1 MKKVVLSSL
10 IFLLIFLVVPSVL
23 ALELEV
29 QKLSTNEV
37 FIRGL
42 NEPANFDLR
51 ITNLGASED
60 VTFYSFFTQELYPRG
75 AIYLEGKKTQDITLQ
90 IYPSQKLKSGYYTFE
105 YYIRNN
111 HGEEVAKM
119 LTIDII
125 EFEEAFE
132 IGANEF
138 DPESKTLNVYVYNK
152 MNFNFENISVVFTS
166 PFFEFRKEFNLG
178 PNQRNDFTI
187 TLDKEDFKRLMAG
200 YYTFEAEIEAKGV
213 SGVLE
218 GTLKFSEKDIV
229 TTNKKTYG
237 VIINTNLIEKTNEG
251 NVVAKTET
259 VVKKN
264 VLSRLFTHFSPEPN
278 TVERNGFAVYYT
290 WYNELPPGESVSIS
304 VRTNWLLPLAIIL
317 LIVLVVILVKNTSN
331 RNIILKKKVMFVNAK
346 GGEFALKVMILVEA
360 KNFIEKI
367 SVIDRLP
374 YLTKVHERFGGEQ
387 PSRIDEKNKRMEWNF
402 ERMQPGER
410 RVFSYIIYSKIGVLG
425 KFALPPV
432 TAVYEREGKVKEAQ
446 SNQAFFMLEPRTR
459 KDLVEE

>member
-1 MKKVVLSSL
+1 LSSL
-10 IFLLIFLVVPSVL
+10 IFLLAILIIPSVL
-23 ALELEV
+23 ALELQVE
-29 QKLSTNEV
+29 KLSTNEV

-42 NEPANFDLR
+42 NEPASFDLR
-51 ITNLGASED
+51 ITNLGSSEN
-60 VTFYSFFTQELYPRG
+60 VNIYTFFGQGFSPRG
-75 AIYLEGKKTQDITLQ
+75 TIVLDAKSSQDLTFQ
-90 IYPSQKLKSGYYTFE
+90 VYPSEKVKSGYYTFD
-105 YYIRNN
+105 YFIKNN
-111 HGEEVAKM
+111 KGEEIANP
-119 LTIDII
+119 LTLDVID
-125 EFEEAFE
+125 FEDAFE
-132 IGANEF
+132 VGSQDF
-138 DPESKTLNVYVYNK
+138 DPESKTLNVYVHNK
-152 MNFNFENISVVFTS
+152 INYDFEDASVVFTS
-166 PFFEFRKEFNLG
+166 PFFEVKKEFTLG

-200 YYTFEAEIEAKGV
+200 YYTFEAEIKAKGLD
-213 SGVLE
+213 GVIE
-218 GTLKFSEKDIV
+218 GTLKFSERDIL

-237 VIINTNLIEKTNEG
+237 VIINTNVIEKTNEG

-264 VLSRLFTHFSPEPN
+264 VLSRLFTTFSPEPN
-278 TVERNGFAVYYT
+278 TVEREGFAVYYT
-290 WYNELPPGESVSIS
+290 WYSELAPGEAVKINTK
-304 VRTNWLLPLAIIL
+304 TNWILPFAIVL

-331 RNIILKKKVMFVNAK
+331 RNIILKKKVTFVNAK

-360 KNFIEKI
+360 KNFLEKI

-387 PSRIDEKNKRMEWNF
+387 PSRVDEKNKRMEWNF

-459 KDLVEE
+459 KDLSE

>member
-1 MKKVVLSSL
+1 MKKVGILF
-10 IFLLIFLVVPSVL
+10 IFLLTVLVVPSVL

-29 QKLSTNEV
+29 EKLSTNEI
-37 FIRGL
+37 FISGL
-42 NEPANFDLR
+42 SEPATFDLR
-51 ITNLGASED
+51 ITNLGSSEN
-60 VTFYSFFTQELYPRG
+60 VVFYSFFSQELYPKG
-75 AIYLEGKKTQDITLQ
+75 AVYLEGKKTQDVTLQ
-90 IYPSQKLKSGYYTFE
+90 IYPSSKLKPGYYTFE

-111 HGEEVAKM
+111 YGGEVAEV
-119 LTIDII
+119 LTVDII

-132 IGANEF
+132 VGSEDF
-138 DPESKTLNVYVYNK
+138 DPESKTLNVYIHNK
-152 MNFNFENISVVFTS
+152 VNFNFENISVVFTS
-166 PFFEFRKEFNLG
+166 PFFEFRKEFTLG
-178 PNQRNDFTI
+178 PNQRNDFMI
-187 TLDKEDFKRLMAG
+187 TLDKEDFKKLMAG
-200 YYTFEAEIEAKGV
+200 YYTFEAKVEAKGLE
-213 SGVLE
+213 GVID
-218 GTLKFSEKDIV
+218 GTLKFSEKDIL

-237 VIINTNLIEKTNEG
+237 VIINTNVIEKTNEG
-251 NVVAKTET
+251 NVIAKTET
-259 VVKKN
+259 TVKKN

-278 TVERNGFAVYYT
+278 TVEREGFAVYYT
-290 WYNELPPGESVSIS
+290 WYSELAPGEILKINVK
-304 VRTNWLLPLAIIL
+304 TNWILPLAIVL
-317 LIVLVVILVKNTSN
+317 LIVLVTILVKKGSN
-331 RNIILKKKVMFVNAK
+331 RNIIVKKKVTFVNAK

-360 KNFIEKI
+360 KNFLEKI

-459 KDLVEE
+459 KDLEE

>member
-1 MKKVVLSSL
+1 MKKSITLFLMFLS
-10 IFLLIFLVVPSVL
+10 IILVVPSVI
-23 ALELEV
+23 ALDIEV
-29 QKLSTNEV
+29 EKLSSNEV
-37 FIRGL
+37 YILGL
-42 NEPANFDLR
+42 NEPVSFDLR
-51 ITNLGASED
+51 ITNLGSSED
-60 VTFYSFFTQELYPRG
+60 ITFYSFFAQQLYPKDS
-75 AIYLEGKKTQDITLQ
+75 ILLEKKTTQDLVLQ
-90 IYPSQKLKSGYYTFE
+90 IYPSSKLKSGYYTFD

-111 HGEEVAKM
+111 HGEEIAQT
-119 LTIDII
+119 LTIDAV
-125 EFEEAFE
+125 EFEDAFE
-132 IGANEF
+132 IGADEF
-138 DPESKTLNVYVYNK
+138 DPESKSLNVYIHNK
-152 MNFNFENISVVFTS
+152 VNFNFENISVLFTS
-166 PFFEFRKEFNLG
+166 PFFEFRKEFTLG

-187 TLDKEDFKRLMAG
+187 TLDKEDFNKLMAG
-200 YYTFEAEIEAKGV
+200 YYTFEAEVEAKGLE
-213 SGVLE
+213 GVIE
-218 GTLKFSEKDIV
+218 GTLKFSEKDIL

-237 VIINTNLIEKTNEG
+237 FIINTNVIEKTNEG
-251 NVVAKTET
+251 NVIANTET

-278 TVERNGFAVYYT
+278 TVEREGFVVYYT
-290 WYNELPPGESVSIS
+290 WNNELSPGEVLKIN
-304 VRTNWLLPLAIIL
+304 VKTNWLLPLAIVL

-331 RNIILKKKVMFVNAK
+331 RNIILKKKVSFVNAK

-432 TAVYEREGKVKEAQ
+432 TAVYEKEGKVKEAQ
-446 SNQAFFMLEPRTR
+446 SNQAFFMLEQRDKR
-459 KDLVEE
+459 DLSE

>member
-1 MKKVVLSSL
+1 MKKIILLSL
-10 IFLLIFLVVPSVL
+10 MFLLAVLVVPSVL

-29 QKLSTNEV
+29 EKLSTNEV
-37 FIRGL
+37 YIIGL

-51 ITNLGASED
+51 ITNLAASED
-60 VTFYSFFTQELYPRG
+60 VTFYSFFSQELYPKG
-75 AIYLEGKKTQDITLQ
+75 AVYLEGKKTQDITLQ
-90 IYPSQKLKSGYYTFE
+90 IYPPEKIKPGYYTFE

-111 HGEEVAKM
+111 HGGEVSET
-119 LTIDII
+119 LTLDII

-132 IGANEF
+132 IGADEF
-138 DPESKTLNVYVYNK
+138 DPESKTLNVYIHNK

-166 PFFEFRKEFNLG
+166 PFFEFRKEFTLG
-178 PNQRNDFTI
+178 PNQRNDFAI
-187 TLDKEDFKRLMAG
+187 TLDKEEFKRLMAG
-200 YYTFEAEIEAKGV
+200 YYTFEADVEAKEVEGV
-213 SGVLE
+213 IE

-229 TTNKKTYG
+229 TTNKKAYG
-237 VIINTNLIEKTNEG
+237 FIINTNLIEKTNEG

-278 TVERNGFAVYYT
+278 TVEREGFTVYYT
-290 WYNELPPGESVSIS
+290 WYNELAPGESLRIN
-304 VRTNWLLPLAIIL
+304 VRTNWLLPLAIVI

-331 RNIILKKKVMFVNAK
+331 RNIILKKKVLFVNAK

-360 KNFIEKI
+360 KNFIERI

-374 YLTKVHERFGGEQ
+374 YLTKVHEKFGGEQ
-387 PSRIDEKNKRMEWNF
+387 PSRVDEKNKRMEWNF

-432 TAVYEREGKVKEAQ
+432 TAVYEKEGKVKEAQ
-446 SNQAFFMLEPRTR
+446 SNQAFFMLEPRAR